1 MSSLDCIPALRA
13 LSPVELEAVARDS
26 RAVRFGAGTVIRPAG
41 EQPSAVVLL
50 LSGTVVAT
58 HTAPSGGE
66 VWPDQWTG
74 PAIVDKSAV
83 LDSGAPSTGLV
94 AITGVTARLL
104 PRIRFLRLLD
114 EQQSVRKH
122 VLGQLAR
129 DAMATRRRLAQAVTL
144 PAVAQVAA
152 WLNAQDPADRVA
164 WRGSQE
170 QLARMLGLSR
180 VTINR
185 ALTRL
190 TAAGAVRL
198 TGQGI
203 VIADRGRLDFLSSD
217 S

>member
-1 MSSLDCIPALRA
+1 MTSLDLIPALRA

-26 RAVRFGAGTVIRPAG
+26 RAVRFGAGALIRPAG
-41 EQPSAVVLL
+41 EQVSAVVLL

-58 HTAPSGGE
+58 HAAPTGGE

-83 LDSGAPSTGLV
+83 LDGGRPSTGLV

-114 EQQSVRKH
+114 DEQSVRRH

-129 DAMATRRRLAQAVTL
+129 DAMASRRRLAQAVTL
-144 PAVAQVAA
+144 PAVARVAA

-185 ALTRL
+185 ALARL

-198 TGQGI
+198 TEQGI
-203 VIADRGRLDFLSSD
+203 VIDDRGRLDFLSND

>member
-1 MSSLDCIPALRA
+1 MDLIPALRG
-13 LSPVELEAVARDS
+13 LSTVELEAVARDS
-26 RAVRFGAGTVIRPAG
+26 RAVRFGAGAMIRPAG
-41 EQPSAVVLL
+41 EQANAVVLL

-58 HTAPSGGE
+58 HTAPTGGE
-66 VWPDQWTG
+66 VWPEQWTG

-83 LDSGAPSTGLV
+83 LDGGTPSTGLV
-94 AITGVTARLL
+94 AITGVIARLL

-114 EQQSVRKH
+114 DEQSVRRH

-129 DAMATRRRLAQAVTL
+129 DAMASRRRLAQAVTL

-185 ALTRL
+185 ALARL

-203 VIADRGRLDFLSSD
+203 VIDDRGRLDFLSHD